1 MQIYALQYAHTN
13 AAALFNEYDRT
24 DKSRRQQLLLAVDEL
39 FVRSLRHRYVGYG
52 TVSTRDIL
60 DHLYVTYANISP
72 SDLQENETHF
82 RAPYDANYPIDTLID
97 QMETAVEHAADINT
111 L

>member
-1 MQIYALQYAHTN
+1 M
-13 AAALFNEYDRT
+13 
-24 DKSRRQQLLLAVDEL
+24 
-39 FVRSLRHRYVGYG
+39 
-52 TVSTRDIL
+52 STRDIL
-60 DHLYVTYANISP
+60 VHIYKTYANIST
-72 SDLQENETHF
+72 SDLQENVTHF